1 MRFNTTFNLTFAA
14 AMLVCATTLPI
25 FSNSVLEASIIDIGF
40 IEDPE
45 GTPSAPS
52 DSVTFAFNTT
62 TTVAL
67 DGIGNTDAAI
77 DQNNDTSVP
86 FGQTLFI
93 IPAPDGPISSIG
105 VVMFGETLEA
115 GRDFGAESIDLN
127 SVSDDP
133 VFAGFNVSGD
143 VGYFQISRNIN
154 DNSITYSDAF
164 LGQDSAPLRVG
175 GPAVVPEPSTLAG
188 IGLVAILIATRRR
201 RSA

>member
-1 MRFNTTFNLTFAA
+1 MRFTTTSNLTFAA
-14 AMLVCATTLPI
+14 AMLLCATMLPM

-52 DSVTFAFNTT
+52 PSVTFAFNTT

-105 VVMFGETLEA
+105 LVMFGETLEA

-143 VGYFQISRNIN
+143 VGYFQISRN
-154 DNSITYSDAF
+154 DNLITYSEAF
-164 LGQDSAPLRVG
+164 FGQDSAPLRVG
-175 GPAVVPEPSTLAG
+175 GPAVVPEPSTFAG
-188 IGLVAILIATRRR
+188 IGLLAILTATRRR